1 MTLAPQ
7 VKVLAKVLVV
17 EDEPLIRMATIAFV
31 EEIGL
36 QALGAGDGE
45 QALSILRNDPDIG
58 VLLADLGLPGMTGH
72 QLIEQAVRLKPDL
85 KIVVITGRSAEQA
98 AGQKPAHAAYLSKPF
113 TLAQLRRVLKV

>member
-7 VKVLAKVLVV
+7 AKVLVV

-36 QALGAGDGE
+36 QAIGAGDGE
-45 QALSILRNDPDIG
+45 QALSILRNDPEIG

-98 AGQKPAHAAYLSKPF
+98 AGQIPAHAAYLSKPF
-113 TLAQLRRVLKV
+113 TLAQLRRILKA

>member
-1 MTLAPQ
+1 MTLAP
-7 VKVLAKVLVV
+7 KTKVLVV

-36 QALGAGDGE
+36 QAIGAGDGE

-72 QLIEQAVRLKPDL
+72 QLIQQAVRLKPHL
-85 KIVVITGRSAEQA
+85 KIVVMTGRSAEQA
-98 AGQKPAHAAYLSKPF
+98 TSQNPVHAAYLAKPF
-113 TLAQLRRVLKV
+113 NLAQLRRVLKA